1 MNKKFSTLLA
11 TAMLATTFSAVA
23 ADASIAPDKVEAG
36 SYYYI
41 GNTDGYLTIGENG
54 AKTAKDSIMF
64 SQKANADLW
73 TLTKGGYD
81 EATGVQR
88 YVLTNKNGVV
98 LSVAKS
104 DKAPYSIREGIKEF
118 QFAGSASN
126 GFDISAA
133 VKAGKVIYLNS
144 GVAKDVT
151 IPTSAGSTKVN
162 IEEPGKA
169 LMSAE
174 TISDF
179 SVFTLV
185 ANPAVTKNPFDGV
198 VVRARNVDANGKIVD
213 EATGENWIKFELAEK
228 PGFFIGVD
236 TTFTTIHA
244 QKDIF
249 GVTLKADSTYA
260 KNDKHTV
267 ANNEYQ
273 MFRVTKDLKN
283 GKMTLVVKK
292 SPVKRAKATDA
303 WTEVSTN
310 ITNGDSIVLKYAKID
325 NLNVLT
331 ASVASAFGGNVVQG
345 NALSFTQTPGTPA
358 SLPNGAGVYFL
369 KNKNTH
375 NVAGNAKN
383 ANLNKYYGAKVSEFV
398 SSVSN
403 FNREGQY
410 YVAEKDGRYAVV
422 SRMQGADVP
431 ANAAQYAL
439 DSNTGYREIYKVG
452 DGLYTFNGNDTIQFI
467 YAKEVNEAKDRFLG
481 YKSFTKEDIKNEAF
495 ALNLVS
501 GTPGVDGL
509 YAYAKDSLISIKS
522 ATFDDAIRFKVKAV
536 ELEKWSRESATDAWS
551 KMSIAYLDNAG
562 AQILKDTLSAVAY
575 TLNEQYTKN
584 TVTNSA
590 YDTEETYAAVKF
602 VNRDAVPFVFKA
614 IEAADEYLMVPVKVT
629 AIDNATAS
637 GTSAVTKMEEESFKV
652 VFNVKTAALTY
663 VAQDDVRDDF
673 FKFEKAAA
681 PDYANLGA
689 PSHKILS
696 SSEGDGK
703 ALSMNPTTL
712 FAEVKT
718 AEQTPYIDSLFGLWI
733 DTACVKDITKPLY
746 YVTTGNGLSAED
758 REAGFMYYLVNPYD
772 SAYVA
777 NSTGDETA
785 NMSSAYLLKDF
796 TDTYAKAAFVKAKV
810 YGVDSL
816 TIVREKATA
825 ADTLKNMS
833 INPAAMAFMTTPA
846 TDGLTNLI
854 VENTVNT
861 FNGKDGDDA
870 QQFDSKSYYLK
881 VINNVLVWSSVPTDA
896 HLFNVASTELH
907 PTSNDNVADG
917 ASTISVVANAG
928 TVTIQGAAGK
938 SVVISNILGKV
949 VAETVLSSDNAT
961 IAVPAGIVAVA
972 VEGEAAVK
980 VVVK

>member
-551 KMSIAYLDNAG
+551 KVSIAYLDNAG
-562 AQILKDTLSAVAY
+562 EQILKDTLSAVAY

-652 VFNVKTAALTY
+652 VFN
-663 VAQDDVRDDF
+663 
-673 FKFEKAAA
+673 
-681 PDYANLGA
+681 
-689 PSHKILS
+689 
-696 SSEGDGK
+696 
-703 ALSMNPTTL
+703 
-712 FAEVKT
+712 VKT